1 MYCSR
6 QEERLTIEEAGRETE
21 KRCKGSKMTGI
32 QGKREEEI
40 LNTSVRQE
48 ERLNTGLKTREGF

>member
-1 MYCSR
+1 M
-6 QEERLTIEEAGRETE
+6 A
-21 KRCKGSKMTGI
+21 GI

-48 ERLNTGLKTREGF
+48 ERLNTGLKAGERF